1 MKKSFLILTAA
12 VLVTFSA
19 LAGNTPGT
27 SAGVAVVN
35 NGTTLKLYYKAAS
48 ESNVKVSILNDEGKV
63 VFSETLKNIDG
74 FVRPYN
80 LASIAEGEYTIEVTD
95 QNTTHSEKVMIGQR
109 RKAELASLYRLQGED
124 GKYLL
129 TVPSREA
136 KDISV
141 RILADDKVIYDQVEA
156 ISSDFARIYNLKKVK
171 GDLTFEIKDQK
182 GNSTTVSY

>member
-12 VLVTFSA
+12 VLVTFGA
-19 LAGNTPGT
+19 MAGNTPGT
-27 SAGVAVVN
+27 AAGVAVVN

-48 ESNVKVSILNDEGKV
+48 ESNVKVSILNDEGQM
-63 VFSETLKNIDG
+63 VFSEVLKNVDG
-74 FVRPYN
+74 FIRPYN

-95 QNTTHSEKVMIGQR
+95 QYTTHSEKVMIGTR
-109 RKAELASLYRLQGED
+109 RKGELASLFRVQGED

-129 TVPSREA
+129 TVPSKEA

-141 RILADDKVIYDQVEA
+141 RIFADDKMIYNQVEA
-156 ISSDFARIYNLKKVK
+156 ISSDFARIYNLKKIK

-182 GNSTTVSY
+182 GNTTVVSY